1 MGRRNGFTLIE
12 LLVVISILA
21 FLIGFLTVT
30 AWHLMNKA
38 RVDKTKV
45 RIGILDKGIVEY
57 LAKYKRL
64 PDFDGEKPGC
74 GSDSL
79 RRALCTPQ
87 QVIRSYDKRTNEAKY
102 ELVKPILWEIT
113 MDFIQGRKVP
123 TTNEKASFVDSWD
136 FSIDYRKGTDHSK
149 TGGMDLSQA
158 YDLESAGPDSK
169 WQEDSADKD
178 DDIKNWTRDMQNL
191 FKENKKDEKK

>member
-1 MGRRNGFTLIE
+1 MRRKNGFTLIE

-45 RIGILDKGIVEY
+45 RLNTLDKGIVEY

-64 PDFDGEKPGC
+64 PDFDGEKSGC
-74 GSDSL
+74 GSDNL
-79 RRALCTPQ
+79 RRALCTRQ
-87 QVIRSYDKRTNEAKY
+87 QVIRSYDKKTNEAQY
-102 ELVKPILWEIT
+102 ELVNPILFETTI
-113 MDFIQGRKVP
+113 DFIQGRKMAA
-123 TTNEKASFVDSWD
+123 TNQKASFVDSWD

-169 WQEDSADKD
+169 WQEDTADKD
-178 DDIKNWTRDMQNL
+178 DDIKNWTRNMQDM